1 VGAGILR
8 FRGRVWY
15 LLASLLALAG
25 STVACWQRPV
35 QVAAPDD
42 SATTAAPLKSAAADE
57 TTLPVAHNP
66 GYLGPQACAPCHAR
80 RVAEFQATR
89 HFLACRLP
97 QAESM
102 PRPFSSGSATYRTRD
117 AALRFEMSRGDDGH
131 FLETAVRTT
140 AAGEQRTSARI
151 GLIYGS
157 AGNADE
163 IYFTWRGDGLY
174 ELPVAWLHP
183 LQRWGEQPFDT
194 HGTGDFSRTTTPRC
208 LECHNTWFEHVAGS
222 NNEFRRQDFI
232 LGVTCEKCHGPGR
245 EHVAFHQTHP
255 EAGSAHAIV
264 HPGHLPRA
272 RQMDVCGQCHS
283 NAPKRRGPAFS
294 YRPGAPLEE
303 YFRTNLNRRREE
315 DHVTD
320 QVGYLRQ
327 SKCFQKDETLTC
339 TTCHNPHRAAG
350 PGNAGALQRSC
361 LKCHQPAD
369 CAEQPRLP
377 AAVRSDCVGCHMP
390 RFTRIQ
396 VFFHT
401 EEDQYVPPIRP
412 HEHRIAVYP
421 VARQD
426 VLMTWYRSQ
435 ADAQSRL
442 EAERLTKALVAHW
455 LAEAEQYRREY
466 RFLAA
471 IGAMREALRL
481 EPAPATQ
488 AKLQELTTIQAKL
501 DADWFTAIHQV
512 DESLTDKR
520 RLPDALHTLE
530 GILRIKPNS
539 ARTHGKLGGV
549 YADMGRN
556 DLAVEHLQAVAQY
569 DPDSDYGYVML
580 GWMAYSHG
588 QYQEAIDAYRR
599 ADEIEPYNAKT
610 NYQMG
615 LAWQSLERLPQA
627 RAAFERAL
635 TINPNYTEACYSL
648 SAILRR
654 QGDFEEAF
662 RLAKRSARLTHYQNS
677 AMLVHLAETALDA
690 GHHDEAEDAAAE
702 ALAAAQGTDAD
713 SAAQLRRRVEE
724 VRARRFI
731 LELKKE

>member
-1 VGAGILR
+1 VRAGILG
-8 FRGRVWY
+8 FRGRVWC
-15 LLASLLALAG
+15 LLASLLALAA
-25 STVACWQRPV
+25 STVACWQKPV
-35 QVAAPDD
+35 QVAAPDG
-42 SATTAAPLKSAAADE
+42 SATTGSALKDAAAE
-57 TTLPVAHNP
+57 QTAQVVALNP
-66 GYLGPQACAPCHAR
+66 GYLGPQACAACHAR
-80 RVAEFQATR
+80 RVAEFQGTR

-102 PRPFSSGSATYRTRD
+102 PPPFSSGSATYRTRD
-117 AALRFEMSRGDDGH
+117 AALRFEMSRGADGR
-131 FLETAVRTT
+131 FFETAVRATVR
-140 AAGEQRTSARI
+140 GEQRTSANI
-151 GLIYGS
+151 GLVYGS

-163 IYFTWRGDGLY
+163 IYFTWHGDGLY

-183 LQRWGEQPFDT
+183 FQRWGEQPFDT

-208 LECHNTWFEHVAGS
+208 LECHNTWFEHVVGS

-245 EHVAFHQTHP
+245 EHVAFHQAHP

-294 YRPGAPLEE
+294 YRPGAPLED
-303 YFRTNLNRRREE
+303 YFRTNLNPRREE

-320 QVGYLRQ
+320 QVGYLRK

-350 PGNAGALQRSC
+350 PGTAAALQHAC
-361 LKCHQPAD
+361 LKCHQPAA

-377 AAVRSDCVGCHMP
+377 AAVRGDCVGCHMP

-421 VARQD
+421 TARQE
-426 VLMTWYRSQ
+426 VLLNWYRSQ
-435 ADAQSRL
+435 ADASSRR
-442 EAERLTKALVAHW
+442 EAEGLTRALVAHW

-471 IGAMREALRL
+471 IGAVREALRL
-481 EPAPATQ
+481 DPAPATQ
-488 AKLQELTTIQAKL
+488 AKLKELTTIQAKL
-501 DADWFTAIHQV
+501 DADWFTAIHEV
-512 DESLTDKR
+512 DESMTDKH
-520 RLPDALHTLE
+520 RLPDAMRTLE
-530 GILRIKPNS
+530 EILRIKPNS

-549 YADMGRN
+549 YADLGRP
-556 DLAVEHLQAVAQY
+556 DLAVQHLQAVAQY
-569 DPDSDYGYVML
+569 DPDNDYGYVLL
-580 GWMAYSHG
+580 GWLAYSQG
-588 QYQEAIDAYRR
+588 KYQEAIDAYRR

-615 LAWQSLERLPQA
+615 LALQSLERLPDA

-635 TINPNYTEACYSL
+635 KINPNYAEACYSL
-648 SAILRR
+648 SAVLRR
-654 QGDFEEAF
+654 QEDFTEAF
-662 RLAKRSARLTHYQNS
+662 RLAKRAAALTHYQNS
-677 AMLVHLAETALDA
+677 AMLVHLADVALDT
-690 GHHDEAEDAAAE
+690 GRYDEAEDVAAK
-702 ALAAAQGTDAD
+702 ALVAAQGANAD
-713 SAAQLRRRVEE
+713 FVAQVRRRVEE
-724 VRARRFI
+724 VRARRFT
-731 LELKKE
+731 LKLKKE